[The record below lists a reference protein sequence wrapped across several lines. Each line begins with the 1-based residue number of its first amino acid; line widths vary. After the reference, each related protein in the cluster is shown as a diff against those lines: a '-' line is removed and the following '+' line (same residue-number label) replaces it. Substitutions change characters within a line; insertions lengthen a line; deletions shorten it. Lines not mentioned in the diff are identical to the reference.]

1 MSPELIAI
9 IGTGVAFAGL
19 NVTAT
24 IWFAS
29 RVSGVEQRIAK
40 IGGCQEHAVCPVWQ
54 HSGPTSPV
62 RRLVRTVVLALK
74 QERHGGSTGR
84 RAS

>member
-9 IGTGVAFAGL
+9 IGTGVALAGL

-24 IWFAS
+24 IRLAP

-40 IGGCQEHAVCPVWQ
+40 IEGLLEGL
-54 HSGPTSPV
+54 G
-62 RRLVRTVVLALK
+62 L
-74 QERHGGSTGR
+74 TGR
-84 RAS
+84 AIPPAPPPPA

>member
-9 IGTGVAFAGL
+9 IGTGVALAGL

-24 IWFAS
+24 IWLAS

-40 IGGCQEHAVCPVWQ
+40 IEGLLEGL
-54 HSGPTSPV
+54 G
-62 RRLVRTVVLALK
+62 L
-74 QERHGGSTGR
+74 TGR
-84 RAS
+84 AIPPAPPPPA

>member
-9 IGTGVAFAGL
+9 IGTEVALAGL

-29 RVSGVEQRIAK
+29 QVSGVEQRIAK
-40 IGGCQEHAVCPVWQ
+40 IEGLLEGL
-54 HSGPTSPV
+54 G
-62 RRLVRTVVLALK
+62 L
-74 QERHGGSTGR
+74 TGR
-84 RAS
+84 ATPPAPPPA